1 MVALKRIRDQ
11 EKEKEGIPITSIRE
25 IQILKRMKHP
35 NIVQL
40 HDIVINPQDTSI
52 FLVFEFVE
60 HDLATLIDQKVP
72 FTDSEIKQLLIV
84 SLNNKKNNNF
94 NIFYHHHIIVIKI
107 AITKSSKIYA

>member
-1 MVALKRIRDQ
+1 MRKDKAVDTKTGEMVALKRIRDQ
-11 EKEKEGIPITSIRE
+11 ENEKEGIPITSIRE

-60 HDLATLIDQKVP
+60 HDLATLIDQKAP
-72 FTDSEIKQLLIV
+72 FTESEVKQLLIV
-84 SLNNKKNNNF
+84 RNTILIIPNKQSLK
-94 NIFYHHHIIVIKI
+94 
-107 AITKSSKIYA
+107 